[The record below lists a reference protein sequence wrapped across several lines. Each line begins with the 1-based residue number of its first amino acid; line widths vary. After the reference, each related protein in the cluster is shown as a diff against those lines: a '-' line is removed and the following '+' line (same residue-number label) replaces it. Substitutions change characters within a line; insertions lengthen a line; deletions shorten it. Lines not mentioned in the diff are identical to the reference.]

1 MRATRNGLWRPA
13 VTIVLFTCDRWL
25 PGRRRRNPSSA
36 TNIQSFDVYTVK
48 AMKEWKVG
56 AAWRNRLLGKS
67 MVIFSID
74 GAANVSS
81 MKVDNLDKFSRAS
94 AKSDTTSGVR

>member
-1 MRATRNGLWRPA
+1 MGCGAPLSRLCFHRRSLAPRASQK
-13 VTIVLFTCDRWL
+13 
-25 PGRRRRNPSSA
+25 PSSA

-48 AMKEWKVG
+48 AMKEWRVG

-81 MKVDNLDKFSRAS
+81 MKVDNLDTFSRAS

>member
-1 MRATRNGLWRPA
+1 LAPRASSQK
-13 VTIVLFTCDRWL
+13 
-25 PGRRRRNPSSA
+25 PSSA
-36 TNIQSFDVYTVK
+36 TNIQSFDVYTIK

-56 AAWRNRLLGKS
+56 AAWRDRLLGKS

-74 GAANVSS
+74 GAGNVSS
-81 MKVDNLDKFSRAS
+81 MKVDNRDKFSRAS

>member
-1 MRATRNGLWRPA
+1 MGCGARLSRSCFHMRSLAPRA
-13 VTIVLFTCDRWL
+13 SSQK
-25 PGRRRRNPSSA
+25 PSSA
-36 TNIQSFDVYTVK
+36 TNIQSFDVYTIK

-56 AAWRNRLLGKS
+56 AAWRNRLLGQS

-74 GAANVSS
+74 GTANVSS
-81 MKVDNLDKFSRAS
+81 IKVDNPGEFSRAP

>member
-1 MRATRNGLWRPA
+1 MYGARLSRSCFHMRSLAPRA
-13 VTIVLFTCDRWL
+13 SSQK
-25 PGRRRRNPSSA
+25 PSSA

-48 AMKEWKVG
+48 AMKEWRVG

>member
-1 MRATRNGLWRPA
+1 MAPGCHDRAFHMRSLAPRA
-13 VTIVLFTCDRWL
+13 L
-25 PGRRRRNPSSA
+25 PQKPSSA
-36 TNIQSFDVYTVK
+36 TNFQSFDVYTIK

-81 MKVDNLDKFSRAS
+81 MKVDNLDEFSRAS

>member
-1 MRATRNGLWRPA
+1 MSTRQGNEG
-13 VTIVLFTCDRWL
+13 
-25 PGRRRRNPSSA
+25 
-36 TNIQSFDVYTVK
+36 
-48 AMKEWKVG
+48 MKVG

-81 MKVDNLDKFSRAS
+81 MKVDNLDEFSRAS

>member
-1 MRATRNGLWRPA
+1 
-13 VTIVLFTCDRWL
+13 
-25 PGRRRRNPSSA
+25 
-36 TNIQSFDVYTVK
+36 
-48 AMKEWKVG
+48 MKEWRVG

-81 MKVDNLDKFSRAS
+81 MKVDNLDEFSLAS

>member
-1 MRATRNGLWRPA
+1 MGCGARLSRSCFHMRSLAPRASSPK
-13 VTIVLFTCDRWL
+13 
-25 PGRRRRNPSSA
+25 PSSA
-36 TNIQSFDVYTVK
+36 TNIQSFDVYTIK

-56 AAWRNRLLGKS
+56 AALRNRLLGKS

-74 GAANVSS
+74 GAASVSS
-81 MKVDNLDKFSRAS
+81 MTVDNLDEFSRAS

>member
-1 MRATRNGLWRPA
+1 
-13 VTIVLFTCDRWL
+13 
-25 PGRRRRNPSSA
+25 
-36 TNIQSFDVYTVK
+36 
-48 AMKEWKVG
+48 MKEWKVG